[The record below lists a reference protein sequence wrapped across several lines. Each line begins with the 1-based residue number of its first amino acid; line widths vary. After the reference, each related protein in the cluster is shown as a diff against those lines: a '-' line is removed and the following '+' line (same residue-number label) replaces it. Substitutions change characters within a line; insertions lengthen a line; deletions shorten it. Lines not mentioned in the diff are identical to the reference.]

1 MGNQIERRK
10 AEHIDIVLTQDV
22 EAAGISTGF
31 ENYRLIHEA
40 LPEVNFQDISLS
52 TEFLGKKVKVPF
64 LVSSM
69 TGGTEKAATINRHLA
84 EAVEEKGWAM
94 GLGSTRAAL
103 EHEAYAHT
111 FQVRKYSPSVPL
123 FANLGAV
130 QLNYGYDET
139 HCRKIV
145 EITEADALVLHLNS
159 LQEVFQDEGDTN
171 FKGLLK
177 KIEQIASRLE
187 VPLGVK
193 EVGWGIHGKLAKRLF
208 DMGVSFV
215 DVAGAGGTSWS
226 QVEKNRTKTQIRKQA
241 SDAFRDWGIPT
252 AEAIVDV
259 RNRNPG
265 KTVIASGGLK
275 NGVEA
280 AKAIALGA
288 DLAGFG
294 RAILNEAIESTEAL
308 IQAFDRIEFE
318 LKTAM
323 FGIGAENLLDL
334 KQTENLE
341 NIRLYAR

>member
-226 QVEKNRTKTQIRKQA
+226 QVEKNRTKIQIRKQA

-265 KTVIASGGLK
+265 KTVITSGGLK

-334 KQTENLE
+334 KQTENLK